1 MSYQQIN
8 DIIREA
14 AIAAGVR
21 KVNKGKPY
29 ERHRIMITHGF
40 RKLFKK
46 RCRQAHVDPI
56 IIERLMG
63 HTSGNPKDGITK
75 LMMTYDPE
83 EWEEMQQEFETAIPN
98 LTITK
103 DAITQAKLEEAE
115 AKLKSVPTLED
126 LQQQIRSMQ
135 THFELLI
142 GTGALDHAI
151 GNDGGISDNEKSD
164 MLKRLLE
171 QRKQEIYK
179 MHENHFQHDTEENPV
194 AATFLEASLPSSSSS
209 DNNTTRRRKSKAKT
223 N

>member
-83 EWEEMQQEFETAIPN
+83 EWEEMQQEFEKAIPH

-115 AKLKSVPTLED
+115 AKLKNVPTLED
-126 LQQQIRSMQ
+126 LQQQIGAIQLMIR
-135 THFELLI
+135 
-142 GTGALDHAI
+142 TGAMDPFIIEQQQQKQKQNQQRHGNNNSNNSNNEI
-151 GNDGGISDNEKSD
+151 GQSILERDLELQKNENKRLKELYGITPFGAYTIINNDKHEKDNNDNEK
-164 MLKRLLE
+164 
-171 QRKQEIYK
+171 
-179 MHENHFQHDTEENPV
+179 
-194 AATFLEASLPSSSSS
+194 
-209 DNNTTRRRKSKAKT
+209 
-223 N
+223 